1 MIDEIKIKLAE
12 LSQEQP
18 ILLVLGL
25 IAWSFLI
32 IGALIDLW
40 GVFYA

>member
-1 MIDEIKIKLAE
+1 MIDEIKIKLVE
-12 LSQEQP
+12 LSQQQP

-25 IAWSFLI
+25 IAWAFLI

-40 GVFYA
+40 GFFYA